1 MKLLF
6 ASDSFKGT
14 LSSRQTIELL
24 TKAAREVFGSCEC
37 AGVLVADGGEGTID
51 AVIAANQGKR
61 LQVPVHGSLMER
73 REAYYGKLDERRA
86 ILEMAAASG
95 LPMVPLEL
103 REPRNTTTYGTGEL
117 LKDALDHGFTD
128 ISIAIGGS
136 ATNDGGMGCMR
147 ALGVRFLDADGIE
160 LEGRGADLAR
170 VVHIDCSGM
179 DKRIAQAKF
188 TVMCD
193 VNNPLCGKNGAT
205 YTFGKQ
211 KGGSPKALDELEAGM
226 QNYRDVLIRELGIN
240 PDKIPGSGA
249 AGGLGAALLVFCRA
263 VLKSGIETVLDL
275 IDFDKQLE
283 GVSLVI
289 TGEGQT
295 DWQSC
300 FGKVI
305 QGVGCRCKSHGIPVI
320 ALVGSMGD
328 GAEQIFD
335 YGICSMVTT
344 INGVMGLEEALHNA
358 EELYYNGAVRMFR
371 LLHVGMGLGANGE
384 RDEV

>member
-61 LQVPVHGSLMER
+61 LQVPVHGPLMER

-289 TGEGQT
+289 TGEGQP